1 MTTTIRDIEQAVC
14 QRFHLT
20 VEQMRGPCRLRKIA
34 RPRQMAMYLCRELT
48 QASLPQIGRHFQ
60 RDHTTVLHAQRKVA
74 AMVAAGGR
82 MPAYLDEVRA
92 ILARLT
98 DQHRKPREEK
108 AA

>member
-1 MTTTIRDIEQAVC
+1 MTASIRDIEQAVC

-60 RDHTTVLHAQRKVA
+60 RDHTTVLHAQRKIA
-74 AMVAAGGR
+74 AMLAAGGR
-82 MPAYLDEVRA
+82 MPVYLDELRA
-92 ILARLT
+92 ILAQLT
-98 DQHRKPREEK
+98 GQRRKPMEER